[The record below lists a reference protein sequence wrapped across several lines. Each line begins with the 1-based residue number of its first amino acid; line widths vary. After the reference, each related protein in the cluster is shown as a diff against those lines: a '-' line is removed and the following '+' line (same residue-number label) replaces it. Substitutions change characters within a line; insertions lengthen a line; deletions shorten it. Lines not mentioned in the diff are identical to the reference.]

1 MDFKA
6 KLAQERIVDLTA
18 RGLWLNRLFCDALD
32 EAAAATPGAI
42 AIVDH
47 NSMSGASTRLTYAEL
62 KRLSDSKGERVAVWI
77 ITTGHPKTL
86 TDSSRKF
93 RRSSLRG

>member
-1 MDFKA
+1 MDFE
-6 KLAQERIVDLTA
+6 AQLLTA

-32 EAAAATPGAI
+32 ETAAATPGAI

-62 KRLSDSKGERVAVWI
+62 KRLSIRKGNGWQC
-77 ITTGHPKTL
+77 G
-86 TDSSRKF
+86 S
-93 RRSSLRG
+93 